1 MAQRRMFSPDIVSS
15 DAFLDMPVSSQ
26 ALYFHLGMAADD
38 DGFVNPKRVLRTV
51 GAGDDDLKVLLA
63 KRFLLAFEDGVV
75 VIKHWLIHN
84 LIRHDRYK
92 PTQYLEHKKTLNVK
106 ENKAYTE
113 ISEEWQP
120 NGNQMA
126 PQVRLGK
133 VKETTGAKLQIV
145 AMPDEDKPQ
154 REKKER
160 VIPLPYSWE
169 KTRDAWR
176 VENRRYLRV
185 LGWYLS
191 RKDLWPTLTSEG
203 RVSATLA
210 RLKSI
215 AVKIAEGEWTSD
227 ELNAAYERIAA
238 NPKLSTEWTLETVE
252 KYLTK

>member
-1 MAQRRMFSPDIVSS
+1 MGNGWIKLHRKIVYSAVFKNPRLLKLWIYLLTKANHQDKEYMNDGGIILIKAGQLLTGRDQLSSELNIPPTTLERLLKQLESGHQIGQRKTTKYRVITILNWVEHQKTDSVS
-15 DAFLDMPVSSQ
+15 D
-26 ALYFHLGMAADD
+26 
-38 DGFVNPKRVLRTV
+38 NKRTTN
-51 GAGDDDLKVLLA
+51 GHKQELK
-63 KRFLLAFEDGVV
+63 
-75 VIKHWLIHN
+75 
-84 LIRHDRYK
+84 
-92 PTQYLEHKKTLNVK
+92 NVK
-106 ENKAYTE
+106 
-113 ISEEWQP
+113 
-120 NGNQMA
+120 
-126 PQVRLGK
+126 
-133 VKETTGAKLQIV
+133 KETTGSKFQVV

-176 VENRRYLRV
+176 VESRRYLRV

-210 RLKSI
+210 RLKGI